1 MEDTLN
7 LDPAFLRKLERLSLS
22 TRRPFAGQMKGEKRS
37 IKQGT
42 GIDFADYREYAA
54 GDDLR
59 YVDWNAAARTD
70 RLYLKLFVE
79 EEELFL
85 ALLIDTSKSMGFG
98 NPSKLKVA
106 TQMAASLGY
115 IGLCNYDRIMVQPY
129 SEVLSSPLPVQ
140 RGRTGVPRLLN
151 YLQKIEAKGST
162 DFSHT
167 LKRYAASTKS
177 NGLAI
182 VFSDCFDEG
191 WKDGMKSLLA
201 RGFQI
206 VMVHILSEEE
216 TSPSLRGDLRILDS
230 ETGNV
235 RELSVTPQLLER
247 YTRTVTAFCSE
258 IELFCHKYGMD
269 YIRVSSN
276 EPVESLILTTLRR
289 VGLVR

>member
-1 MEDTLN
+1 MADSLN
-7 LDPAFLRKLERLSLS
+7 LDPAFLRKLERLSLA

-37 IKQGT
+37 IKRGA
-42 GIDFADYREYAA
+42 GIDFADYREYVA

-79 EEELFL
+79 EEDLFL
-85 ALLIDTSKSMGFG
+85 ALLIDTSRSMGFG
-98 NPSKLKVA
+98 NPVKLKVA
-106 TQMAASLGY
+106 AQLAASLGY

-129 SEVLSSPLPVQ
+129 SEVLTKPLPVQ
-140 RGRTGVPRLLN
+140 RGRSGVPLLLN
-151 YLQKIEAKGST
+151 YLQKIEPKGST

-167 LKRYAASTKS
+167 LKRYAASTHSK
-177 NGLAI
+177 GLAV
-182 VFSDCFDEG
+182 VFSDCFDVG
-191 WKDGMKSLLA
+191 WKEGMKSLLT

-206 VMVHILSEEE
+206 ALVHILSEEE
-216 TSPSLRGDLRILDS
+216 TAPSLRGDLRILDS
-230 ETGNV
+230 ETGGS

-247 YTRTVTAFCSE
+247 YARTVTAFCSE

-276 EPVESLILTTLRR
+276 DPVETLILTTLRQ